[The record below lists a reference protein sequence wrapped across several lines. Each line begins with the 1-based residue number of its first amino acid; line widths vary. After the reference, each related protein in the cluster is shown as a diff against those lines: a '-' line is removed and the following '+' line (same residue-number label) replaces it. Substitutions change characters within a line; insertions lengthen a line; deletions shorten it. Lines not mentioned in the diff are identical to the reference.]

1 MKSHGSSLALPP
13 PNVFKRAATMC
24 TSLADQD
31 QGRLL
36 SVPWRKKLCEGLAEI
51 SQMLPPA
58 DHSFAEQNIF
68 SDKADFGPSQSS
80 VSAIALSSSHGV
92 GLGGQQEQGAE
103 GEG

>member
-1 MKSHGSSLALPP
+1 
-13 PNVFKRAATMC
+13 
-24 TSLADQD
+24 
-31 QGRLL
+31 
-36 SVPWRKKLCEGLAEI
+36 
-51 SQMLPPA
+51 MLPPA

-80 VSAIALSSSHGV
+80 VSVIALSSSHGV